1 LAHVFLYH
9 TFILFFMDMRYINI
23 RKQNSK
29 FTGVDMRFSGWE
41 IIIVLVIV
49 LLLFGPGRITKIAG
63 EMGRGIK
70 EFKDGLSG
78 EDSTEDTDKEQDE

>member
-1 LAHVFLYH
+1 
-9 TFILFFMDMRYINI
+9 
-23 RKQNSK
+23 
-29 FTGVDMRFSGWE
+29 MRFSGWE

-78 EDSTEDTDKEQDE
+78 EDSPEETDKEQGE

>member
-1 LAHVFLYH
+1 
-9 TFILFFMDMRYINI
+9 
-23 RKQNSK
+23 
-29 FTGVDMRFSGWE
+29 MRFSGWE

-63 EMGRGIK
+63 EMGKGIK

-78 EDSTEDTDKEQDE
+78 ESSSEDTDKEQDE

>member
-1 LAHVFLYH
+1 
-9 TFILFFMDMRYINI
+9 MRL
-23 RKQNSK
+23 
-29 FTGVDMRFSGWE
+29 GGWE

-49 LLLFGPGRITKIAG
+49 LLIFGPGRITKIAG

-78 EDSTEDTDKEQDE
+78 KSSSEEPDKKEDE